1 MKLTKSIRIK
11 KGANLKI
18 VGEASK
24 ILKKNITSSTFSVK
38 PTDFFGLIPKLIVK
52 EGDKVK
58 IGTPLF
64 YSKEN
69 PNITVVSPVSGSIKS
84 IVRGPKRKILELII
98 DSDNKNLKIKHDLM
112 FENNDNNESQKII
125 NLLLISGCWTYLR
138 QRPYGVIADPNILPK
153 AIFISTIDK
162 APLGVDYD
170 FILKSRI
177 DDFQLGI
184 NVLKKMIGGDI
195 FLGIDKNYPGFFEN
209 IKNVKIYDV
218 QGPHPSGDVSFHI
231 HKIKPI
237 NPGEKIW
244 TINPEDVSNIGSFFK
259 TGYFSPKRTIAIAGN
274 VVKEPKYYETIIGS
288 ELKIFL
294 NDAKVEN
301 DTQIRCINGNV
312 LNGKIESI
320 NGFIGYFNNL
330 VTIIPEGNDYRMF
343 GWLPFVDNKI
353 LSLSNTSL
361 SWLFNRNGSE
371 VNSSLNGE
379 ERAIVVTGEM
389 ENVFPMDIYPMQLIK
404 ACLAFDIEKMEGL
417 GIYEVIPEDFG
428 LIDFSNTSKIEAQEI
443 IREGI
448 ELMIKEV
455 G

>member
-1 MKLTKSIRIK
+1 MKLTKRIRIK

-18 VGEASK
+18 LGEASK
-24 ILKKNITSSTFSVK
+24 ILNKNIFPSTFSIK

-52 EGDKVK
+52 EGGKVK

-69 PNITVVSPVSGSIKS
+69 PDIKVVSPVSGSIKS
-84 IVRGPKRKILELII
+84 IVRGAKRKILELII
-98 DSDNKNLKIKHDLM
+98 DSDNKNLKIKYDTS
-112 FENNDNNESQKII
+112 FEQNDNNQSQKIK
-125 NLLLISGCWTYLR
+125 NLLLESGCWPYLK
-138 QRPYGVIADPNILPK
+138 QRPYGVLADPNISPK

-170 FILKSRI
+170 FVLKSRI
-177 DDFQLGI
+177 DDFQLGV
-184 NVLKKMIGGDI
+184 NVLKKMFDGDI

-218 QGPHPSGDVSFHI
+218 HGPHPSGDVSFHI
-231 HKIKPI
+231 HEISPV

-259 TGYFSPKRTIAIAGN
+259 TGYFSPKRTIVIAGSI
-274 VVKEPKYYETIIGS
+274 VKDPKYYETIIGS
-288 ELKIFL
+288 ELKNFL
-294 NDAKVEN
+294 KDSKVVN
-301 DTQIRCINGNV
+301 NLQIRCINGNV
-312 LNGKIESI
+312 LNGKIESS

-353 LSLSNTSL
+353 LSLSKTSL
-361 SWLFNRNGSE
+361 SWLFNRKGSK

-404 ACLAFDIEKMEGL
+404 ACLACDIEKMEGL

-443 IREGI
+443 IRQGI

>member
-18 VGEASK
+18 IGEASK
-24 ILKKNITSSTFSVK
+24 ILKKNILPSIFSIK

-58 IGTPLF
+58 VGTPLF

-69 PNITVVSPVSGSIKS
+69 PEITIVSPVSGSIKS
-84 IVRGPKRKILELII
+84 IIRGAKRKILELII
-98 DSDNKNLKIKHDLM
+98 DSDSKNLKIKHDVT
-112 FENNDNNESQKII
+112 FQENDKHEVQKIK
-125 NLLLISGCWTYLR
+125 NLLLISGCWPFLK
-138 QRPYGVIADPNILPK
+138 QRPYGVIADPNVSPK

-177 DDFQLGI
+177 DDFQSGVNFL
-184 NVLKKMIGGDI
+184 NKMSSGKV
-195 FLGIDKNYPGFFEN
+195 FLGLDKNFRGFFEK
-209 IKNVKIYDV
+209 IKNVDTYDV

-231 HKIKPI
+231 HKISPI

-244 TINPEDVSNIGSFFK
+244 TINPEDVANIGSFFK
-259 TGYFSPKRTIAIAGN
+259 TGYYTPTRTIAIAGS

-288 ELKIFL
+288 ELKNFL
-294 NDAKVEN
+294 KDSKV
-301 DTQIRCINGNV
+301 DTNIQVRCINGNV
-312 LNGKIESI
+312 LNGKIESSD
-320 NGFIGYFNNL
+320 GFIGYHNNL
-330 VTIIPEGNDYRMF
+330 VSIIPEGNNYRMF

-361 SWLFNRNGSE
+361 SWLFNRKGSE
-371 VNSSLNGE
+371 VNSNLNGE
-379 ERAIVVTGEM
+379 ERALVVTGEM
-389 ENVFPMDIYPMQLIK
+389 ESFFPMDIYPMQLIK
-404 ACLAFDIEKMEGL
+404 ACLASDIEKMEGL
-417 GIYEVIPEDFG
+417 GIYEVIPEDFA

-443 IREGI
+443 IKEGI

>member
-1 MKLTKSIRIK
+1 MKLTKRIRIK

-18 VGEASK
+18 LGEASK
-24 ILKKNITSSTFSVK
+24 ILNKNIFPTTFSIK

-52 EGDKVK
+52 EGGKVK

-69 PNITVVSPVSGSIKS
+69 PGIKVVSPVSGSIKS
-84 IVRGPKRKILELII
+84 IVRGAKRKILELII
-98 DSDNKNLKIKHDLM
+98 DSDNKNLKIRHDIS
-112 FENNDNNESQKII
+112 FEKNDKIESQKIK
-125 NLLLISGCWTYLR
+125 NLLLVSGCWPYLK
-138 QRPYGVIADPNILPK
+138 QRPYGVLADPNISPK

-170 FILKSRI
+170 FVLKSRI
-177 DDFQLGI
+177 DDFQLGV
-184 NVLKKMIGGDI
+184 NVLKKMFDGDI

-218 QGPHPSGDVSFHI
+218 HGPHPSGDVSFHI
-231 HKIKPI
+231 HEISPV

-259 TGYFSPKRTIAIAGN
+259 TGYFSPKRTIVIAGSI
-274 VVKEPKYYETIIGS
+274 VKDPKYYETIIGS
-288 ELKIFL
+288 ELKNFL
-294 NDAKVEN
+294 KDSKVVN
-301 DTQIRCINGNV
+301 NLQIRCINGNV
-312 LNGKIESI
+312 LNGKIESS

-353 LSLSNTSL
+353 LSLSKTSL
-361 SWLFNRNGSE
+361 SWLFNRKGSK

-404 ACLAFDIEKMEGL
+404 ACLACDIEKMEGL

-443 IREGI
+443 IRQGI

>member
-18 VGEASK
+18 LGEASK
-24 ILKKNITSSTFSVK
+24 ILKKNIVPSSFSIK
-38 PTDFFGLIPKLIVK
+38 PTDFFDLIPKLFVK

-58 IGTPLF
+58 QGTPIF

-69 PNITVVSPVSGSIKS
+69 PNIKFVSPVSGSIRS
-84 IVRGPKRKILELII
+84 IVRGAKRKILELII
-98 DSDNKNLKIKHDLM
+98 DSDNKNSKIKHDIS
-112 FENNDNNESQKII
+112 FEKNDKVESQKII
-125 NLLLISGCWTYLR
+125 NLLLESGCWPYLK
-138 QRPYGVIADPNILPK
+138 QRPYGVLADPNISPK

-177 DDFQLGI
+177 DDFQLGV
-184 NVLKKMIGGDI
+184 NVLKKIFDGDI
-195 FLGIDKNYPGFFEN
+195 FLGLDKNYPGFFEN
-209 IKNVKIYDV
+209 IKNVNIYNV

-231 HKIKPI
+231 HNISPI
-237 NPGEKIW
+237 NPGEKVW

-259 TGYFSPKRTIAIAGN
+259 TGYYSPKRTIALAGS
-274 VVKEPKYYETIIGS
+274 VVKEPRYYETITGS
-288 ELKIFL
+288 ELKKFL
-294 NDAKVEN
+294 KDSKVDN
-301 DTQIRCINGNV
+301 NVQIRCINGNV
-312 LNGKIESI
+312 LNGKIESS

-361 SWLFNRNGSE
+361 SWLFNSKGSE
-371 VNSSLNGE
+371 VNSNLNGE
-379 ERAIVVTGEM
+379 ERALVVTGEM

-417 GIYEVIPEDFG
+417 GIYEVVPEDFG

-448 ELMIKEV
+448 ELMINEV

>member
-1 MKLTKSIRIK
+1 MTIQKIR
-11 KGANLKI
+11 
-18 VGEASK
+18 
-24 ILKKNITSSTFSVK
+24 
-38 PTDFFGLIPKLIVK
+38 
-52 EGDKVK
+52 
-58 IGTPLF
+58 
-64 YSKEN
+64 YEN
-69 PNITVVSPVSGSIKS
+69 PNIKFVSPVSGSIRS
-84 IVRGPKRKILELII
+84 IVRGAKRKILELII
-98 DSDNKNLKIKHDLM
+98 DSDNKNSKIKHDIS
-112 FENNDNNESQKII
+112 FEENDIVESQKIK
-125 NLLLISGCWTYLR
+125 NLLLESGCWPYLK
-138 QRPYGVIADPNILPK
+138 QRPYGVLADPNISPK

-177 DDFQLGI
+177 DDFQLGV
-184 NVLKKMIGGDI
+184 NVLKKMFDGEI
-195 FLGIDKNYPGFFEN
+195 FLGLDKNYPGFFEN
-209 IKNVKIYDV
+209 IKNVNIYNV

-231 HKIKPI
+231 HNISPI

-259 TGYFSPKRTIAIAGN
+259 TGYYSSKRTIALAGS
-274 VVKEPKYYETIIGS
+274 VVKEPRYYETITGS
-288 ELKIFL
+288 ELKKFL
-294 NDAKVEN
+294 KDSKVDN
-301 DTQIRCINGNV
+301 NVQIRCINGNV
-312 LNGKIESI
+312 LNGKIESS

-361 SWLFNRNGSE
+361 SWLFNSKGSE
-371 VNSSLNGE
+371 VNSNLNGE
-379 ERAIVVTGEM
+379 ERALVVTGEM

-417 GIYEVIPEDFG
+417 GIYEVVPEDFG

-448 ELMIKEV
+448 ELMINEV

>member
-1 MKLTKSIRIK
+1 MKLTKTIRIK

-18 VGEASK
+18 LGEASK
-24 ILKKNITSSTFSVK
+24 ILNKNIFPSTFSIK

-52 EGDKVK
+52 EGGKVK

-69 PNITVVSPVSGSIKS
+69 PDIKVVSPVSGSIKS
-84 IVRGPKRKILELII
+84 IVRGAKRKILELII
-98 DSDNKNLKIKHDLM
+98 DSDNKNLKIKYDTS
-112 FENNDNNESQKII
+112 FEQNDNNQSQKIK
-125 NLLLISGCWTYLR
+125 NLLLESGCWPYLK
-138 QRPYGVIADPNILPK
+138 QRPYGVVADPNISPK
-153 AIFISTIDK
+153 AIFISTLDK

-170 FILKSRI
+170 FVLKSRI
-177 DDFQLGI
+177 DDFQSGV
-184 NVLKKMIGGDI
+184 NVLKKMFDGDI
-195 FLGIDKNYPGFFEN
+195 FLGVDKNYPGFFEN

-231 HKIKPI
+231 HKISPI

-259 TGYFSPKRTIAIAGN
+259 TGYYSPKRTIAIAGS

-288 ELKIFL
+288 ELKKFL
-294 NDAKVEN
+294 KDSKVDN
-301 DTQIRCINGNV
+301 NAQIRCINGNV
-312 LNGKIESI
+312 LNGKIESS

-330 VTIIPEGNDYRMF
+330 VTIIPEGNEYRMF

-361 SWLFNRNGSE
+361 SWLFNRKGSK

-404 ACLAFDIEKMEGL
+404 ACLAYDIEKMEGL

>member
-24 ILKKNITSSTFSVK
+24 ILKKNIISSIFSVK

-98 DSDNKNLKIKHDLM
+98 DSDNKNLKTKHDLS
-112 FENNDNNESQKII
+112 FENNDKNQSQKII

-288 ELKIFL
+288 ELKNFL

>member
-1 MKLTKSIRIK
+1 MKLTKTIRIK

-18 VGEASK
+18 LGEASK
-24 ILKKNITSSTFSVK
+24 ILNKNIFPSTFSIK

-52 EGDKVK
+52 EGGKVK

-69 PNITVVSPVSGSIKS
+69 PDIKVVSPVSGSIKS
-84 IVRGPKRKILELII
+84 IVRGSKRKILELII
-98 DSDNKNLKIKHDLM
+98 DSDNKNLNIKYDTS
-112 FENNDNNESQKII
+112 FEQNDNNQSQKIK
-125 NLLLISGCWTYLR
+125 NLLLESGCWPYLK
-138 QRPYGVIADPNILPK
+138 QRPYGVVADPNISPK

-170 FILKSRI
+170 FVLKSRI
-177 DDFQLGI
+177 DDFQSGV
-184 NVLKKMIGGDI
+184 NVLKKMFDGDI

-231 HKIKPI
+231 HKISPI

-259 TGYFSPKRTIAIAGN
+259 TGYYSPKRTIVIAGS
-274 VVKEPKYYETIIGS
+274 VVKEAKYYETIIGS
-288 ELKIFL
+288 KLKKFL
-294 NDAKVEN
+294 KDSKVDN
-301 DTQIRCINGNV
+301 NIPVRCINGNV

-320 NGFIGYFNNL
+320 DGFIGYFNNL

-404 ACLAFDIEKMEGL
+404 ACLASDIEKMEGL

>member
-1 MKLTKSIRIK
+1 MKLTKRIRIK

-18 VGEASK
+18 LGEASK
-24 ILKKNITSSTFSVK
+24 ILNKNIFPSTFSIK

-84 IVRGPKRKILELII
+84 IVRGAKRKILELII
-98 DSDNKNLKIKHDLM
+98 DSDNKNSKIKHDIS
-112 FENNDNNESQKII
+112 FEKNDKIESQKIK
-125 NLLLISGCWTYLR
+125 NLLLVSGCWPYLK
-138 QRPYGVIADPNILPK
+138 QRPYGVLADPNISPK
-153 AIFISTIDK
+153 AIFISTLDK

-170 FILKSRI
+170 FVLKSRI
-177 DDFQLGI
+177 DDFQSGI
-184 NVLKKMIGGDI
+184 NVLKKMFDGDI

-231 HKIKPI
+231 HKISPI

-259 TGYFSPKRTIAIAGN
+259 TGYYSPKRTIAIAGS
-274 VVKEPKYYETIIGS
+274 VVKDPKYYETIIGS
-288 ELKIFL
+288 ELTKFL
-294 NDAKVEN
+294 KDSKVVKN
-301 DTQIRCINGNV
+301 VQIRCINGNV
-312 LNGKIESI
+312 LNGKMESS

-353 LSLSNTSL
+353 LSLSKTSL
-361 SWLFNRNGSE
+361 SWLFNQKGSK

-404 ACLAFDIEKMEGL
+404 ACLAYDIEKMEGL

-443 IREGI
+443 VREGI

>member
-18 VGEASK
+18 LGEASK
-24 ILKKNITSSTFSVK
+24 ILKKNIDPSKFSIK
-38 PTDFFGLIPKLIVK
+38 PTDFFGLIPKLYVK
-52 EGDKVK
+52 EGDRVKV
-58 IGTPLF
+58 GTPIF

-69 PNITVVSPVSGSIKS
+69 PNIKFVSPVSGLISS
-84 IVRGPKRKILELII
+84 IVRGAKRKILELII
-98 DSDNKNLKIKHDLM
+98 DSDKKNLKINHDIS
-112 FENNDNNESQKII
+112 FERNDKGESQKIK
-125 NLLLISGCWTYLR
+125 NLLLESGCWPFLK
-138 QRPYGVIADPNILPK
+138 QRPYGVLADPNISPK

-170 FILKSRI
+170 FVLKSSI
-177 DDFQLGI
+177 NDFQLGV
-184 NVLKKMIGGDI
+184 NVLKKIFDGDI
-195 FLGIDKNYPGFFEN
+195 FLGVDKNYPGFFEN
-209 IKNVKIYDV
+209 IKNVNIYNV

-231 HKIKPI
+231 RNISPI

-259 TGYFSPKRTIAIAGN
+259 TGCYSPKRTIVLAGS
-274 VVKEPKYYETIIGS
+274 VVKEPKYYGTIIGS
-288 ELKIFL
+288 ELKKFL
-294 NDAKVEN
+294 KDSKVDNNVE
-301 DTQIRCINGNV
+301 IRCINGNL
-312 LNGKIESI
+312 LNGKIESS

-330 VTIIPEGNDYRMF
+330 VTIIPEGNNYRMF

-361 SWLFNRNGSE
+361 SWLFNRNGLE

-379 ERAIVVTGEM
+379 ERALVVTGEM

-404 ACLAFDIEKMEGL
+404 ACLACDIEKMEGL
-417 GIYEVIPEDFG
+417 GIYEVVPEDFG

>member
-1 MKLTKSIRIK
+1 MKLTKRIRIK

-18 VGEASK
+18 LGEASK
-24 ILKKNITSSTFSVK
+24 ILNKNIFPSTFSIK

-52 EGDKVK
+52 EGGKVK

-69 PNITVVSPVSGSIKS
+69 PDIKVVSPVSGSIKS
-84 IVRGPKRKILELII
+84 IVRGAKRKILELII
-98 DSDNKNLKIKHDLM
+98 DSDNKNLKIRHDIS
-112 FENNDNNESQKII
+112 FEKNDKIESQKIK
-125 NLLLISGCWTYLR
+125 NLLLVSGCWPYLK
-138 QRPYGVIADPNILPK
+138 QRPYGVLADPNISPK

-170 FILKSRI
+170 FVLKSRI
-177 DDFQLGI
+177 DDFQLGV
-184 NVLKKMIGGDI
+184 NVLKKMFDGDI

-218 QGPHPSGDVSFHI
+218 HGPHPSGDVSFHI
-231 HKIKPI
+231 HEISPV

-259 TGYFSPKRTIAIAGN
+259 TGYFSPKRTIVIAGSI
-274 VVKEPKYYETIIGS
+274 VKDPKYYETIIGS
-288 ELKIFL
+288 ELKNFL
-294 NDAKVEN
+294 KDSKVVN
-301 DTQIRCINGNV
+301 NLQIRCINGNV
-312 LNGKIESI
+312 LNGKIESS

-353 LSLSNTSL
+353 LSLSKTSL
-361 SWLFNRNGSE
+361 SWLFNRKGSK

-404 ACLAFDIEKMEGL
+404 ACLACDIEKMEGL

-443 IREGI
+443 IRQGI